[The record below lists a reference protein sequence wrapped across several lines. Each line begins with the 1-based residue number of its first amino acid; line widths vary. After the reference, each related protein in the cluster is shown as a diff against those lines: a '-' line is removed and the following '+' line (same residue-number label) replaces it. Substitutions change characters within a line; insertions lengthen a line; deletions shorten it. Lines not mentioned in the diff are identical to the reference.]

1 MKILQLTKKFPFPLK
16 DGESI
21 AVTNLGKSLYDLGC
35 EVSLLSMNTKKH
47 FNPNADKTTELSF
60 YKDIKQ
66 IFIDNTIKVTDAF
79 SNLFSKDSYHISR
92 YLSKSF
98 EEELISLLQKNTY
111 DIIQLET
118 LYLAPYI
125 PIIRK
130 YSKAIVAMRA
140 HNIEH
145 EIWTRITSNTNFY
158 PKKWYLNYLTKK
170 LKNFEIEQFEN
181 YDFLVAISDRDLELF
196 QSLGYSNGAFST
208 PIGIEPEQFDLDFQ
222 AYNNPNLSLSFIGSL
237 DWVPNTEGLQWFID
251 NVWKK
256 QDSKLSD
263 VSLHIAGRN
272 TPQNLKNLE
281 LPNFKVHG
289 EVPCSKTFLN
299 EHPVMIVPLFS
310 GSGLR
315 AKIIEAMALG
325 RTVISTNLGLEG
337 IHATD
342 KKEVLIAN
350 TAEEFIDCIDY
361 CNHNHEEMI
370 QIGTNARYF
379 IEKNF
384 DSLAITTQLL
394 DQYKLIK
401 SQGYP
406 K

>member
-35 EVSLLSMNTKKH
+35 EVTLLSMNTKKH
-47 FNPNADKTTELSF
+47 YNPNADKTEELTF
-60 YKDIKQ
+60 YKEIKQ
-66 IFIDNTIKVTDAF
+66 VFIDNTIKVADAF
-79 SNLFSKDSYHISR
+79 TNLFSKDSYHISR
-92 YLSKSF
+92 YQSMSF
-98 EEELISLLQKNTY
+98 EKELVKLLKNNTY
-111 DIIQLET
+111 DIVQLET

-125 PIIRK
+125 SVIRK

-145 EIWTRITSNTNFY
+145 EIWTRISSNTSFH
-158 PKKWYLNYLTKK
+158 PKRWYLNYLTKK
-170 LKNFEIEQFEN
+170 LKNFEIKQFEN

-208 PIGIEPEQFDLDFQ
+208 PIGIEPEQFDLDFH
-222 AYNNPNLSLSFIGSL
+222 AYDNQDLSLSFIGSL
-237 DWVPNTEGLQWFID
+237 DWMPNTEGLDWFIE

-256 QDSKLSD
+256 QDKKLSN

-272 TPQNLKNLE
+272 TPQNLKDLH
-281 LPNFKVHG
+281 LPNFNVHG

-315 AKIIEAMALG
+315 AKIVEAMALG
-325 RTVISTNLGLEG
+325 RTVITTNLGLEG
-337 IHATD
+337 IYARD

-350 TAEEFIDCIDY
+350 TADEFIDCIDF
-361 CNHNHEEMI
+361 CKHNHDEMV
-370 QIGTNARYF
+370 QIGTNARQF
-379 IEKNF
+379 VEQNF
-384 DSLAITTQLL
+384 DSLAITARLL